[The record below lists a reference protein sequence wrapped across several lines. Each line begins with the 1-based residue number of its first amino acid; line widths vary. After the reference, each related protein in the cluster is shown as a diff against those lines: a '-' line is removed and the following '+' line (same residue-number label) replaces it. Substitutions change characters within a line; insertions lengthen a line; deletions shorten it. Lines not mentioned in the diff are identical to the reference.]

1 MYAKHQKFISDYAQ
15 ASADNMANVLRFVVI
30 TIQNRLFNCP
40 GDLETVNN
48 AVSGLGDFE
57 AAQGIL
63 YGHKAQAIAY
73 IEAHKLDIFEQAK
86 RIDYFEPCEIER
98 AASLLGLFASIPGLG
113 LVKAGF
119 CVQLCFKQ
127 NLVGCLDS
135 HNIERFGINPNK
147 LRSSRYKQVKKLST
161 KRKALLDYIDLC
173 KNLGGACELWDS
185 WCEYLAQRE
194 DKTGE
199 KFNGNKPLY
208 ESAYHV
214 SALHCVA
221 LGVCPE
227 TGAYGAF

>member
-1 MYAKHQKFISDYAQ
+1 MYEKHQGFIADYAQ

-30 TIQNRLFNCP
+30 TIQNRLFNVP

-48 AVSGLGDFE
+48 AIQGLGDY
-57 AAQGIL
+57 AQAQGIL
-63 YGHKAQAIAY
+63 YGHKAQAIDY
-73 IEAHKLDIFEQAK
+73 IEAYKRDIFEQAK
-86 RIDYFEPCEIER
+86 LIDYFEPCEIER

-119 CVQLCFKQ
+119 CVQLCFNQDK
-127 NLVGCLDS
+127 VGCLDS

-147 LRSSRYKQVKKLST
+147 VSSKRYKQVKRLST

-173 KNLGGACELWDS
+173 QHFGGARELWDS
-185 WCEYLAQRE
+185 WCEYLSQRE

-221 LGVCPE
+221 LGICPE
-227 TGAYGAF
+227 TGAYSAF